1 MQRFVEDSAKKWTAK
16 NILVATAV
24 TCAGAYATRKIVQ
37 TTYPK
42 IYEKLRS
49 AASTKEKPDN
59 FNFLSVPTEN
69 AVIKSASPRVSYEF
83 AADLYKLI
91 RIVLP
96 GIWTREF
103 GTLVVHSGALIA
115 RTFLSIY
122 VAALDGKLARSI
134 VQKDLSKFLGYL
146 LRWIVVSIPC
156 SFVNSLLRYLEKRL
170 GLSFRNRLANYSYNL
185 YFNRQ
190 TYYKIGNLDA
200 RLSNPDECLTED
212 IRLFS
217 DAIAHLYS
225 HVTKPLLDIVVI
237 VYTLKGIA
245 MKRGSSWTVPL
256 ALGTLVTFLTSEIL
270 KLFSPRFG
278 KLVSEESQK
287 RGYLRHI
294 HSRIITN
301 SEEIAF
307 YGGHKV
313 FEYLGNVLYTFCR
326 LEVHYFLWWYSQAS
340 CLAITTHLIVKR
352 FAPPFHIKNSIFSNV
367 SR

>member
-1 MQRFVEDSAKKWTAK
+1 MQRFVEESAKKWTTR

-24 TCAGAYATRKIVQ
+24 TCAGAYSARKLVQ
-37 TTYPK
+37 IAYPK
-42 IYEKLRS
+42 IYGKLKNT
-49 AASTKEKPDN
+49 ASPKESSNK
-59 FNFLSVPTEN
+59 FNFLTVPTEN
-69 AVIKSASPRVSYEF
+69 GSLKLASPRVNFEF
-83 AADLYKLI
+83 ARELYKLLK
-91 RIVLP
+91 IVLP
-96 GIWTREF
+96 GIWTQEF
-103 GTLVVHSGALIA
+103 GYLVVHSGALIA

-190 TYYKIGNLDA
+190 TYYKIGNLDS
-200 RLSNPDECLTED
+200 RLNNPDECLTED
-212 IRLFS
+212 LRLFS

-225 HVTKPLLDIVVI
+225 HVTKPLLDIVLI

-256 ALGTLVTFLTSEIL
+256 ALGTFVIFATSEVL

-313 FEYLGNVLYTFCR
+313 LD
-326 LEVHYFLWWYSQAS
+326 
-340 CLAITTHLIVKR
+340 
-352 FAPPFHIKNSIFSNV
+352 IFSV
-367 SR
+367 FHD

>member
-1 MQRFVEDSAKKWTAK
+1 MQRFVEDNARKWTTK
-16 NILVATAV
+16 NILFATAV
-24 TCAGAYATRKIVQ
+24 SCAGAYTARKVVQ
-37 TTYPK
+37 TAYPK
-42 IYEKLRS
+42 IYAKLKSTAS
-49 AASTKEKPDN
+49 AKDKSNK
-59 FNFLSVPTEN
+59 FNFLTVPTEN
-69 AVIKSASPRVSYEF
+69 KPMRLASPRVNYEF
-83 AADLYKLI
+83 VTELYKLLKI
-91 RIVLP
+91 ALP

-103 GTLVVHSGALIA
+103 VYLIVHSGALIA

-170 GLSFRNRLANYSYNL
+170 GLAFRNRLANYSYEL

-190 TYYKIGNLDA
+190 TYYKIGNLDS
-200 RLSNPDECLTED
+200 RLNNPDECLTED
-212 IRLFS
+212 LRLFS
-217 DAIAHLYS
+217 DTIAHLYS

-256 ALGTLVTFLTSEIL
+256 ALGTFVTFVTSEVL
-270 KLFSPRFG
+270 KMFSPRFG

-313 FEYLGNVLYTFCR
+313 LECALSVLTPNI
-326 LEVHYFLWWYSQAS
+326 H
-340 CLAITTHLIVKR
+340 
-352 FAPPFHIKNSIFSNV
+352 
-367 SR
+367 